1 MVLSGFQNRST
12 IPSPVRRCAHKFDAL
27 ASVLDEAP
35 TLYRIV
41 IDHSWP
47 RDTLWPMATDI
58 REQMETRFRM
68 AHDEYIA
75 AIRAHRE
82 ALELALK
89 TESAD
94 VNQEF
99 DRASASLQRKQEAY
113 LRATDDL
120 RSLGSQQ

>member
-1 MVLSGFQNRST
+1 LSAEEIVSL
-12 IPSPVRRCAHKFDAL
+12 PPLH
-27 ASVLDEAP
+27 
-35 TLYRIV
+35 RIV
-41 IDHSWP
+41 IDRFSQ

-58 REQMETRFRM
+58 REEMETRFRT

-120 RSLGSQQ
+120 RSLGAQQ